1 MSYAPNGRAFLAMQV
16 ISCGGGSDFGLLMRP
31 DELEGVPD
39 PRPKPVPKFQNRT
52 AVDIS
57 AASFSS
63 AVLTETNEVFVT
75 GLNDEGQ
82 LIPEDAET
90 EVRQVCVA
98 RRMWAISVS
107 GVDPV

>member
-1 MSYAPNGRAFLAMQV
+1 
-16 ISCGGGSDFGLLMRP
+16 
-31 DELEGVPD
+31 
-39 PRPKPVPKFQNRT
+39 
-52 AVDIS
+52 VDIS

-90 EVRQVCVA
+90 EV
-98 RRMWAISVS
+98 S
-107 GVDPV
+107 